1 MYASNS
7 FQVSIRGVCAHDSGL
22 FLLSTGAL
30 CPLRGRASSGGED
43 GGVGAGRRDGYRG
56 NERFLFGIWCYLR
69 DMRRHWGEP
78 RFSVLLQGLAVKCVC
93 VLFGASLWKR
103 KEKKRR
109 ILQCFAPRRFK
120 ERGKS
125 NNNKCMNSYCSSVN
139 MTQMTDFI
147 LTLNLVICLKH
158 RFIFFNW

>member
-1 MYASNS
+1 MYASYS
-7 FQVSIRGVCAHDSGL
+7 FQVSIRGVCAHDLGL

-78 RFSVLLQGLAVKCVC
+78 RFPVLLQGLAVKCVR
-93 VLFGASLWKR
+93 VLFGASVIII
-103 KEKKRR
+103 KKDV
-109 ILQCFAPRRFK
+109 
-120 ERGKS
+120 
-125 NNNKCMNSYCSSVN
+125 YCSVLHQDVLKKETKKNPTTN
-139 MTQMTDFI
+139 MCT
-147 LTLNLVICLKH
+147 LTAALSTWRKWQISYLLWI
-158 RFIFFNW
+158 